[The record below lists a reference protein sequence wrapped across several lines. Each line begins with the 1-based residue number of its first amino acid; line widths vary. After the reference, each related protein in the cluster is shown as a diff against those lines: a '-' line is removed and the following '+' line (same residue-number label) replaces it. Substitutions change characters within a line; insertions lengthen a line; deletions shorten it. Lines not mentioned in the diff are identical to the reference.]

1 MDRDTKFKEQQPDK
15 MEIINRLEKEKKV
28 MQKKEKEE
36 EKRKNTKPK
45 TAAKPKRMNNIDW
58 TREYEND
65 SYDND
70 EMDAYLI

>member
-1 MDRDTKFKEQQPDK
+1 
-15 MEIINRLEKEKKV
+15 
-28 MQKKEKEE
+28 MQKKEKEDE
-36 EKRKNTKPK
+36 TRKNTKPK

>member
-45 TAAKPKRMNNIDW
+45 TAAKPKRMNNIGL
-58 TREYEND
+58 EN
-65 SYDND
+65 
-70 EMDAYLI
+70 MKMILMTMMRWMRI